1 MDLDSPRPGG
11 PVKHGEVVVQVSGD
25 DLKDDGLLT
34 SNSNEPPISNCL
46 LSASNRLP
54 PKPPHHDSPLS
65 SPTATRRR
73 TSFAKRKSRFDDQHI
88 PYPHDSKA
96 EKNSSRSR
104 SESPSAT
111 DTPMRNGTPKT
122 PGSLYD
128 EEDEEEMEVYQ
139 LEEKKRRSRK
149 FKIRVLIE
157 WMILVISCGCLVMSL
172 TVSKLDGFVIWG
184 LEIWKWC
191 VMAVVVFCA
200 RLLTSWF
207 VSFLVFLI
215 EKNFLFKKKVLYFV
229 YGLKGSFQ
237 VCIWFGLMLLGW
249 VLLFNRVER
258 SKQTSKILNKVTRLL
273 ISLLVGSVIWLVKT
287 LLVKLLASSFHVNRF
302 FERIQESVFNQY
314 VLQTLLGPPVMEL
327 GKNMVEFA
335 KKGKQI
341 SFKKKRSKRCGG
353 REEQEGKIDIGK
365 LNQMRREKVNAW
377 TMKGLMSVISSG
389 FLTISNVIDDDRKD
403 EEITNEV
410 EAKGVG
416 YRIFKNVAKPQS
428 RYIEEE
434 DLLRFLS
441 RQEVDMVFPLFE
453 GASETGKIRKKSLKK
468 WVVNAYVERKSLAH
482 SLDDTKTAVKQVH
495 RLAS

>member
-1 MDLDSPRPGG
+1 MDEVPRG
-11 PVKHGEVVVQVSGD
+11 
-25 DLKDDGLLT
+25 
-34 SNSNEPPISNCL
+34 
-46 LSASNRLP
+46 
-54 PKPPHHDSPLS
+54 
-65 SPTATRRR
+65 
-73 TSFAKRKSRFDDQHI
+73 
-88 PYPHDSKA
+88 
-96 EKNSSRSR
+96 SRSR
-104 SESPSAT
+104 KS
-111 DTPMRNGTPKT
+111 
-122 PGSLYD
+122 
-128 EEDEEEMEVYQ
+128 
-139 LEEKKRRSRK
+139 
-149 FKIRVLIE
+149 
-157 WMILVISCGCLVMSL
+157 
-172 TVSKLDGFVIWG
+172 
-184 LEIWKWC
+184 
-191 VMAVVVFCA
+191 VV
-200 RLLTSWF
+200 
-207 VSFLVFLI
+207 
-215 EKNFLFKKKVLYFV
+215 
-229 YGLKGSFQ
+229 
-237 VCIWFGLMLLGW
+237 
-249 VLLFNRVER
+249 
-258 SKQTSKILNKVTRLL
+258 LNKVTRLL

-327 GKNMVEFA
+327 GKNVVEFA

-341 SFKKKRSKRCGG
+341 SFKRKRSKRCGG
-353 REEQEGKIDIGK
+353 REEQEGKIDVGK

-495 RLAS
+495 RLASSIVAVLIIVISLLLMGFATLQILLLLSSQLVLVAFMFGNTCKTVFEAIIFVFVMHPYDVGDRCVIDGVQMIVEEMNILNTVFLRFDNEKIYYPNAVLSTKPISNFFRSPDMQDSVNFSIGFFTSVEKIATFKSRIKSYLESKPMLWHPNHSVVIKDMEDVNKISMTLYVVHTMNYQNIAEKNSRRTELMLELKKIFEDVSIGYTLLPQDVNLNVVSTPPFPNIF